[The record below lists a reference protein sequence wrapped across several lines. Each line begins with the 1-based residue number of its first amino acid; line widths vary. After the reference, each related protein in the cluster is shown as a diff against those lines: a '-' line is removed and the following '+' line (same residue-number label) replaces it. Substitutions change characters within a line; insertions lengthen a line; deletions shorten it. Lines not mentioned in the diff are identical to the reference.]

1 MLPNV
6 DSGIFLDND
15 MLVLQDPAILWD
27 RFKLFTP
34 FTAIAVAPVE
44 AHYSRQMVS
53 SEQSCSFSPT
63 SHLKLILSNNKCA
76 VKSNFL
82 ITHWAWI
89 IWSLERSCSLLWG
102 SRTWPQCWTCSHELD
117 QVLFHNSI
125 VIYNYCL
132 TFIFRL
138 RDLPGGGFTEI
149 ARFIWEKYRLPD
161 ITIRCRL
168 QQCHHLKTRSLQVKV
183 EACRPG
189 RVEHC
194 RSAGTLASSAASLQM
209 ELPHM
214 DGSFTPHCCVL

>member
-76 VKSNFL
+76 VKLNFSMK
-82 ITHWAWI
+82 I
-89 IWSLERSCSLLWG
+89 RM
-102 SRTWPQCWTCSHELD
+102 D
-117 QVLFHNSI
+117 NMVLRKILFPT
-125 VIYNYCL
+125 L
-132 TFIFRL
+132 
-138 RDLPGGGFTEI
+138 GF
-149 ARFIWEKYRLPD
+149 PD
-161 ITIRCRL
+161 
-168 QQCHHLKTRSLQVKV
+168 
-183 EACRPG
+183 
-189 RVEHC
+189 
-194 RSAGTLASSAASLQM
+194 LASMLDLLS
-209 ELPHM
+209 
-214 DGSFTPHCCVL
+214 